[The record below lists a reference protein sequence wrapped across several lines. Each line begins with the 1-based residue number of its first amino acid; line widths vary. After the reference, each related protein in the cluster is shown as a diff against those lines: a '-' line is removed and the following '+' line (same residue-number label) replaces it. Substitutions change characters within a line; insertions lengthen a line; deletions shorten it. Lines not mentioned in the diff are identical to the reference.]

1 MPLLGTAAMLLLFDV
16 ASDAIAEHDDLHT
29 HEHLPERLAIPGF
42 LRGTR
47 WIATHGAPR
56 YMVVYEV
63 AGLATL
69 TSAPYLARLNA
80 PSAWTTRMMPHYRGM
95 RRGFCTVSA
104 SVGLGVGNAARLF
117 RFKPRDGTEASLRRW
132 LVEEWLPPLPTI
144 PGVGSAHLLESAAT
158 PPMTAEQRIRG
169 ADAVVEGVEA
179 AVIVT
184 GYRADDLRGLTIDAA
199 RHGAADVSDTM
210 YRLDYSLSAGEVAL
224 TSRGHHG

>member
-1 MPLLGTAAMLLLFDV
+1 MPLLGEAAMLLLFDI
-16 ASDAIAEHDDLHT
+16 ASDAIAEHDDWHT

-63 AGLATL
+63 AELATL

-95 RRGFCTVSA
+95 RRGFCTVTA
-104 SVGLGVGNAARLF
+104 SVGLGVGNAARLV
-117 RFKPRDGTEASLRRW
+117 RFKPRGGDGASLRRW
-132 LVEEWLPPLPTI
+132 LVEEWLPPLPSI
-144 PGVGSAHLLESAAT
+144 PGVGSAHLLKGAAT

-169 ADAVVEGVEA
+169 ADAVVEGVEG

-184 GYRADDLRGLTIDAA
+184 GYRADALRDVAIDAA
-199 RHGAADVSDTM
+199 RHGAVDVSDTM
-210 YRLDYSLSAGEVAL
+210 YRLDYSVAAGEVAPA
-224 TSRGHHG
+224 SGGRHG